1 MSLANYA
8 ALQAAITSRATRT
21 YSGDQVTDSI
31 DLAEAR
37 IIADLGSG
45 VESTHTSLTM
55 TIGQI
60 TTTHNPTTSII
71 RALRYA
77 QADGGDIIESC
88 SPERWA
94 DVKTSQRGQPTHFLP
109 RSATIEWNCPPDKAY
124 AVEAEIFGALDIS
137 TTSTNWVLSYV
148 PQLYL
153 AGAMLEL
160 MAGPERN
167 LEEWKLWEGVYERS
181 LMNARRLINR
191 VTARN
196 EVRLNFDDV
205 PSGGGD
211 SYDIK
216 SDD

>member
-8 ALQAAITSRATRT
+8 ALQAAIVSRATRV
-21 YSGDQVTDSI
+21 YSGDQVVDSI

-37 IIADLGSG
+37 IIAELGSG
-45 VESTHTSLTM
+45 VESTHTTLTM
-55 TIGQI
+55 TAGQI

-71 RALRYA
+71 RAMRYA
-77 QADGGDIIESC
+77 QADGGDIIEAS

-94 DVKTSQRGQPTHFLP
+94 EVKTSVRGQPTHFLP
-109 RSATIEWNCPPDKAY
+109 RSSTIEWNCPPDRGY
-124 AVEAEIFGALDIS
+124 GVEVEVFGALDIS
-137 TTSTNWVLSYV
+137 STSTNWVLSYV

-160 MAGPERN
+160 MSGPERN
-167 LEEWKLWEGVYERS
+167 LEEWKMWEGIYDRA

-191 VTARN
+191 VTARS
-196 EVRLNFDDV
+196 EVRLSFDDV

-211 SYDIK
+211 AYDIN